1 MTSDASVP
9 EAMAV
14 DGEALLH
21 RMGPGVEGLRG
32 KLRTN
37 QPLKDFTWF
46 RVGGPAEIYFVPADV
61 EDLQL
66 FLKLLPAD
74 APVHVM
80 GLASN
85 SLIRDGG
92 LPGAVIRLT
101 ARAFNDGTAEPGC
114 PRILVGTGMSDRRL
128 AAIALDAGIGGFHF
142 YHGIPGSVGGAL
154 RMNAGANGVETVER
168 FVSAEAVN
176 RKGDLVTLDYAAM
189 GFTYRNSSASDDL
202 VFVSAL
208 FEGEYA
214 ERNEIQAAMDAVQQ
228 HREENQP
235 IKERTSGSTFKN
247 PPGGSAWKCVDAAGL
262 RGFQVG
268 GAQMSPMHCNFMI
281 NTGDATAFDLELLGE
296 TVRKRVYEHSGT
308 LLQWEVKRIGVFTN
322 GQAVETFHP

>member
-1 MTSDASVP
+1 MS
-9 EAMAV
+9 EI
-14 DGEALLH
+14 DGEALLA
-21 RMGPGVEGLRG
+21 RMGPGVEALRG

-37 QPLKDFTWF
+37 QTLKDFTWF
-46 RVGGPAEIYFVPADV
+46 RVGGPAELYFVPADV
-61 EDLQL
+61 EDLQT
-66 FLKLLPAD
+66 FMRLLPDD

-92 LPGAVIRLT
+92 LKGAVIRLT
-101 ARAFNDGTAEPGC
+101 MRPFNDGKADVDS
-114 PRILVGTGMSDRRL
+114 PRIRAGTGMSDRKL
-128 AAIALDAGIGGFHF
+128 AAIALDAGLGGFHF
-142 YHGIPGSVGGAL
+142 YHGIPGSLGGAL
-154 RMNAGANGVETVER
+154 RMNAGANGVETTER
-168 FVSAEAVN
+168 VVSVDAVN
-176 RKGDLVTLDYAAM
+176 RQGELVTLSHADM
-189 GFTYRNSSASDDL
+189 GFTYRHTAAADDL
-202 VFVSAL
+202 IFVSAL
-208 FEGEYA
+208 FEGCPAPRE
-214 ERNEIQAAMDAVQQ
+214 EIEAAMDAVQK

-281 NTGDATAFDLELLGE
+281 NTGDATAHDLETLGE

-308 LLQWEVKRIGVFTN
+308 LLEWEVKRMGLFTN
-322 GQAVETFHP
+322 GQSVETFRP

>member
-1 MTSDASVP
+1 MI
-9 EAMAV
+9 
-14 DGEALLH
+14 DGESLLA
-21 RMGPGVEGLRG
+21 RMGSGVADLRG
-32 KLRTN
+32 KLRPN
-37 QPLKDFTWF
+37 QPLADYTWF
-46 RVGGPAEIYFVPADV
+46 RVGGPAELYFVPADV

-101 ARAFNDGTAEPGC
+101 MRPFNDGKAEVDS
-114 PRILVGTGMSDRRL
+114 PRIRAGTGMADRKL
-128 AAIALDAGIGGFHF
+128 ASIALQAGIGGFHF
-142 YHGIPGSVGGAL
+142 YHGIPGSLGGAL
-154 RMNAGANGVETVER
+154 RMNAGANGVETTQRV
-168 FVSAEAVN
+168 VSVDAVN
-176 RKGDLVTLDYAAM
+176 RKGELVTLSHDDM
-189 GFTYRNSSASDDL
+189 GYTYRHSAAPDDL
-202 VFVSAL
+202 IFVSAL
-208 FEGEYA
+208 FEGYPAPRE
-214 ERNEIQAAMDAVQQ
+214 EIEAAMAEVQK

-281 NTGDATAFDLELLGE
+281 NTGDATAYDLETLGE
-296 TVRKRVYEHSGT
+296 TVRRRVYEHSGT
-308 LLQWEVKRIGVFTN
+308 LLEWEVKRIGLFTN
-322 GQAVETFHP
+322 GRAVETFRP

>member
-1 MTSDASVP
+1 MS
-9 EAMAV
+9 EI
-14 DGEALLH
+14 DGEALLE
-21 RMGPGVEGLRG
+21 RMGPGVKDLRG
-32 KLRTN
+32 KLRPN
-37 QPLKDFTWF
+37 QSLKDFTWF
-46 RVGGPAEIYFVPADV
+46 RVGGPAELYFVPADV

-74 APVHVM
+74 APAHVM

-92 LPGAVIRLT
+92 LKGATVRLT
-101 ARAFNDGTAEPGC
+101 MRPFNDGKVEVNH
-114 PRILVGTGMSDRRL
+114 PRIRAGTGMSDRKL
-128 AAIALDAGIGGFHF
+128 AAIALEAGLGGFHF
-142 YHGIPGSVGGAL
+142 YHGIPGSLGGAL
-154 RMNAGANGVETVER
+154 RMNAGANGVETTQRV
-168 FVSAEAVN
+168 VSVDAVN
-176 RKGDLVTLDYAAM
+176 RQGDLVRLTHADM
-189 GFTYRNSSASDDL
+189 GFSYRNSAASKDL

-208 FEGEYA
+208 FEGVPTPKE
-214 ERNEIQAAMDAVQQ
+214 EIRAAMDAVQK

-247 PPGGSAWKCVDAAGL
+247 PPGGSAWKCVDEAGL

-281 NTGDATAFDLELLGE
+281 NTGDATALDLETLGE

-308 LLQWEVKRIGVFTN
+308 LLEWEVKRMGLFTN
-322 GQAVETFHP
+322 GQAIETFSP

>member
-1 MTSDASVP
+1 MSVI
-9 EAMAV
+9 
-14 DGEALLH
+14 DGEALLA
-21 RMGPGVEGLRG
+21 RMGPDVDQLRG
-32 KLRTN
+32 KLRAN
-37 QPLKDFTWF
+37 QPLKDYTWF
-46 RVGGPAEIYFVPADV
+46 RVGGPAELYFVPADV

-92 LPGAVIRLT
+92 LQGAVIRLT
-101 ARAFNDGTAEPGC
+101 MRPFNDGKVEVDS
-114 PRILVGTGMSDRRL
+114 PRIRAGTGMSDRKL
-128 AAIALDAGIGGFHF
+128 AAIALDAGLGGFHF
-142 YHGIPGSVGGAL
+142 YHGIPGSLGGAL
-154 RMNAGANGVETVER
+154 RMNAGANGVETTQRV
-168 FVSAEAVN
+168 VSVDAVN
-176 RKGDLVTLDYAAM
+176 RQGELVTLSHDDM
-189 GFTYRNSSASDDL
+189 GFTYRNSAAAKDL
-202 VFVSAL
+202 IFVSAL
-208 FEGEYA
+208 FEGVPTPEDD
-214 ERNEIQAAMDAVQQ
+214 IQAAMDEVQK

-281 NTGDATAFDLELLGE
+281 NTGDATAHDLEMLGE

-308 LLQWEVKRIGVFTN
+308 LLDWEVKRMGLFTN
-322 GQAVETFHP
+322 RQAIETFTP